1 MALDTTSSRTRS
13 ITAIGAGAVLFAV
26 VGYFLLNKKSKNKP
40 KKKPRTEM
48 HPDLVKVNLD
58 ASLDGKSLHSPVEA
72 SSPVLNGQKFFTE
85 KFEISIEKSIETSFV
100 VKQVIE
106 NSENLSN
113 SNNNLEQTKT
123 SSSSS
128 SSSSTSTSSDL
139 SSELAN
145 LSSIC
150 EKPEKNDQQPVI
162 VEKVVARDKPVVVKK
177 QTKVKPTDNKKPS
190 DTAPKAKKSKLKPV
204 KNNETIS
211 DAKSD
216 QHEKPFEDL
225 VVYEFNFPRKL
236 CGKLIGKNGVHVD
249 FIRSKTKTQ
258 IAVRNDPN
266 VEEQQIVC
274 VSGLV
279 EDVDHALDIIRSR
292 FPPKHYA
299 QISFKPITK
308 PIIYRRHNPEKS
320 VFSNSKVLVAPNM
333 YVDVDSMPR
342 VNDLVD
348 VHVSAVVGPT
358 HVFIQLPK
366 NQSFANL
373 QKLDQNMLAV
383 YNSDESTPLM
393 LEPIEYGAICAAP
406 TLYGWHRAMVTN
418 YLSRSQM
425 LEINSDYKGECGM
438 TTVKFL
444 DYGGYLDLPSDQ
456 LRQLR

>member
-26 VGYFLLNKKSKNKP
+26 IGYFLFNKTSKKA
-40 KKKPRTEM
+40 KKNPRQTEM
-48 HPDLVKVNLD
+48 HPDMVKTNLD
-58 ASLDGKSLHSPVEA
+58 ESLDPGKSLLSPIEA
-72 SSPVLNGQKFFTE
+72 SSPVNTTQKFFTE

-100 VKQVIE
+100 VKEPEISKIE
-106 NSENLSN
+106 PA
-113 SNNNLEQTKT
+113 K
-123 SSSSS
+123 SSP
-128 SSSSTSTSSDL
+128 SSTSSEL
-139 SSELAN
+139 SSESAN
-145 LSSIC
+145 LSS
-150 EKPEKNDQQPVI
+150 ES
-162 VEKVVARDKPVVVKK
+162 DKAEQPVVVEPKPASKK
-177 QTKVKPTDNKKPS
+177 QAKPEAKKAEQ
-190 DTAPKAKKSKLKPV
+190 APKNKKSK
-204 KNNETIS
+204 
-211 DAKSD
+211 AKSAKNTETKVEVKSEQD
-216 QHEKPFEDL
+216 DKLFEDL

-274 VSGLV
+274 VSGMV
-279 EDVDHALDIIRSR
+279 EDVDHALDIIRTR

-308 PIIYRRHNPEKS
+308 PIIYRRYNPEKS
-320 VFSNSKVLVAPNM
+320 VFNSAKVLVAPNM
-333 YVDVDSMPR
+333 YVDVKSMPR

-373 QKLDQNMLAV
+373 QKLDQNMLGV
-383 YNSDESTPLM
+383 YNSNECTPLM
-393 LEPIEYGAICAAP
+393 PEPVEYGAICAAP

-418 YLSRSQM
+418 YLSRTQM
-425 LEINSDYKGECGM
+425 LEINPNYAEQCGM
-438 TTVKFL
+438 ATIKFL